1 MGKIIISLVTAIILS
16 LAGLI
21 PINAA
26 DEIVSELN
34 AAVVGLAEYSPGDDG
49 VAQISIQNNNKLGEI
64 NYSAVQ
70 AGLSSY
76 FGSAVS
82 LTATLSKE
90 FAPVEIKTGQVLL
103 GTLNSGAT
111 TPPIPFNIKI
121 SDNASAGDYYLTL
134 TMTYRTLKTTSSDD
148 DSKKFKTEW
157 AERTDVKKVKINIKS
172 KKEEAMD
179 QQLDFKIARVDAEK
193 FAPGDTGA
201 IQLRVQN
208 NKTIEKIDSS
218 AMQSNLSQD
227 YGAASGLMA
236 HLDQGNAP
244 FSIKTKDVLLGTL
257 PAGQATPA
265 LPIMVEVE
273 DNAPA
278 GTYPVHVSI
287 NYRTLKSTSIEDGD
301 PQLKWSSGSAS
312 QDISIEIKEK
322 LLEFEV
328 VNVTS
333 DLTPGTKNEIQ
344 VTFRNK
350 GNKKAQ
356 DASVK
361 LSAAS
366 PLSMTDN
373 TAYLG
378 TLQGGESASGTFGL
392 KVMGDSILK
401 EYSLDA
407 SVQYVDSKG
416 DKVSSDVIKVPVTV
430 NKPKASATFLNQLKD
445 QWLVFGSG
453 AGIIVVIWLAVGVIR
468 VYRRKNAN

>member
-1 MGKIIISLVTAIILS
+1 MVKTIISIVIVVILS
-16 LAGLI
+16 LASLI
-21 PINAA
+21 PVNAA

-34 AAVVGLAEYSPGDDG
+34 AAVIGLAEYSPGDDG
-49 VAQISIQNNNKLGEI
+49 TVQISIQNNNKLGEI

-90 FAPVEIKTGQVLL
+90 FAPLEVKTGQVLL

-111 TPPIPFNIKI
+111 SPPVPFNIKV
-121 SDNASAGDYYLTL
+121 SDSATAGDYYLTL

-148 DSKKFKTEW
+148 DAKKFKTEW
-157 AERTDVKKVKINIKS
+157 TERTDVKKVKINIKA
-172 KKEEAMD
+172 KDVAQD

-201 IQLRVQN
+201 IQVRVQN
-208 NKTIEKIDSS
+208 NKTIDKIDSS

-227 YGAASGLMA
+227 YGAASGLIA
-236 HLDQGNAP
+236 FLDAGNAP
-244 FSIKTKDVLLGTL
+244 FTIKTRDVLLGTL

-265 LPIMVEVE
+265 LPIMVEVD
-273 DNAPA
+273 DNAPP

-287 NYRTLKSTSIEDGD
+287 TYKTLKSTTINDGD
-301 PQLKWSSGSAS
+301 PELEWSSGSAS

-328 VNVTS
+328 VNVAS
-333 DLTPGTKNEIQ
+333 DISPGTKNEVQ

-350 GNKKAQ
+350 GSKKAQ
-356 DASVK
+356 DATVK

-366 PLSMTDN
+366 PLSLTDN
-373 TAYLG
+373 TAFLG
-378 TLQGGESASGTFGL
+378 TLQGGESSSGTFGL
-392 KVMGDSILK
+392 KVMGDAIQK
-401 EYSLDA
+401 EYALDA
-407 SVQYVDSKG
+407 SVQYIDYKG
-416 DKVSSDVIKVPVTV
+416 DKVSSDVIKVPLLVGG
-430 NKPKASATFLNQLKD
+430 PKASATFLNQLKD

-453 AGIIVVIWLAVGVIR
+453 AGIIVAIWLAVGVVR
-468 VYRRKNAN
+468 VYRRKNGK